1 MSPEDMLL
9 LDAHSSSKELPAFA
23 RATLFSTAA
32 CCPLSAQAAQAGGP
46 SACAVSGSARQE
58 TQGEVSLKE
67 VRMSTCGQIRSYQS
81 PLLAL
86 DKWILQTHQAR
97 I

>member
-1 MSPEDMLL
+1 MMSPEDML

-46 SACAVSGSARQE
+46 SACAVSGS
-58 TQGEVSLKE
+58 V
-67 VRMSTCGQIRSYQS
+67 
-81 PLLAL
+81 
-86 DKWILQTHQAR
+86 
-97 I
+97 